1 MKTLRSVLMI
11 AFAFA
16 VVLGAGVTQGQA
28 PAQEKETF
36 TGLLAQ
42 MSGAA
47 AGATGSLQITVER
60 WTTPE
65 ERKAYIEALLEGK
78 NEKNLEAKQRKLV
91 DMMEDA
97 RGDKRVGFAR
107 FPRTLGWDLTY
118 AWQFMQGSTRVVRLA
133 TNRPIAFV
141 EARNS
146 YRTMDYPFGFIEFK
160 LNEKGEGEGLA
171 FQATSLIF
179 NKDNVLEVETYGI
192 GPQRILS
199 VRAEKEKP
207 KEKK

>member
-1 MKTLRSVLMI
+1 MANTRLIRVLCVTV
-11 AFAFA
+11 ALVGLLAS
-16 VVLGAGVTQGQA
+16 GAA
-28 PAQEKETF
+28 AQEKETF
-36 TGLLAQ
+36 TGMLVQ
-42 MSGAA
+42 MTGAA
-47 AGATGSLQITVER
+47 SGATGSLQLTVER

-65 ERKAYIEALLEGK
+65 ERKAYIEAMLEGK
-78 NEKNLEAKQRKLV
+78 DQRTLEGKQAKLLS
-91 DMMEDA
+91 MMEDA
-97 RGDKRVGFAR
+97 RGDKRNGFAR

-118 AWQFMQGSTRVVRLA
+118 AWQFMQGTTRVVRLA

-146 YRTMDYPFGFIEFK
+146 YRTMDYPFGFIELR

-171 FQATSLIF
+171 YQATSLIF

-192 GPQRILS
+192 GPQRLLS

>member
-1 MKTLRSVLMI
+1 MANTRLIRVLCVTV
-11 AFAFA
+11 ALVGLLAS
-16 VVLGAGVTQGQA
+16 GAA
-28 PAQEKETF
+28 AQEKETF
-36 TGLLAQ
+36 TGMLVQ
-42 MSGAA
+42 MTGAA
-47 AGATGSLQITVER
+47 SGATGSLQLTVER

-65 ERKAYIEALLEGK
+65 ERKAYIEAMLEGK
-78 NEKNLEAKQRKLV
+78 DQRTLEGKQAKLLS
-91 DMMEDA
+91 MMEDA
-97 RGDKRVGFAR
+97 RGDKRNGFAR

-118 AWQFMQGSTRVVRLA
+118 AWQFMQGTTRVVRLA

-146 YRTMDYPFGFIEFK
+146 YRTMDYPFGFIELR

-171 FQATSLIF
+171 YQATSLIF

>member
-1 MKTLRSVLMI
+1 MKAVRSVLMI
-11 AFAFA
+11 ALAL
-16 VVLGAGVTQGQA
+16 VVVFGAGVTQGQT
-28 PAQEKETF
+28 EKETF
-36 TGLLAQ
+36 TGMLAQ

-65 ERKAYIEALLEGK
+65 ERKAYIEAMLEGK
-78 NEKNLEAKQRKLV
+78 NEKTLEGKQRKLL

-118 AWQFMQGSTRVVRLA
+118 AWQFMRGSTRIVRVA
-133 TNRPIAFV
+133 TNRPIAFI

-146 YRTMDYPFGFIEFK
+146 YRTMDYPFGLIEFQ
-160 LNEKGEGEGLA
+160 LDEKGEGKGMA
-171 FQATSLIF
+171 YQATSLIF

-192 GPQRILS
+192 GPQPILS
-199 VRAEKEKP
+199 VRAKKE
-207 KEKK
+207 EKKEDKK

>member
-1 MKTLRSVLMI
+1 MKTSRLMVI
-11 AFAFA
+11 TALGFVAL
-16 VVLGAGVTQGQA
+16 LGASGAQ
-28 PAQEKETF
+28 AQEKETF
-36 TGLLAQ
+36 TGMLVQ

-47 AGATGSLQITVER
+47 AGGTGSLQLTVER

-65 ERKAYIEALLEGK
+65 ERKAYIEAMLEGK
-78 NEKNLEAKQRKLV
+78 NEKTLEGKQRLLLS
-91 DMMEDA
+91 MMEDA
-97 RGDKRVGFAR
+97 RGDKRNGFAR

-118 AWQFMQGSTRVVRLA
+118 AWQFMQGTTRVVRLA

-146 YRTMDYPFGFIEFK
+146 YRTMDYPFGFVELR

-192 GPQRILS
+192 GPQKILS

>member
-1 MKTLRSVLMI
+1 MIMTNKGLTRVLCV
-11 AFAFA
+11 A
-16 VVLGAGVTQGQA
+16 VALIGLMAAGAA
-28 PAQEKETF
+28 AQEKETF
-36 TGLLAQ
+36 TGMLVQ

-47 AGATGSLQITVER
+47 AGATGSLQLTVER
-60 WTTPE
+60 WSTPE
-65 ERKAYIEALLEGK
+65 ERKAYLEAMLESR
-78 NEKNLEAKQRKLV
+78 NEKNLEAKQAKLLS
-91 DMMEDA
+91 MMEDA
-97 RGDKRVGFAR
+97 RGDKRNGFAR

-146 YRTMDYPFGFIEFK
+146 YRTMDYPFGLIELR

-171 FQATSLIF
+171 YQATALTFS
-179 NKDNVLEVETYGI
+179 KDGELEVETYGI

-199 VRAEKEKP
+199 VRAKKE
-207 KEKK
+207 EKKN